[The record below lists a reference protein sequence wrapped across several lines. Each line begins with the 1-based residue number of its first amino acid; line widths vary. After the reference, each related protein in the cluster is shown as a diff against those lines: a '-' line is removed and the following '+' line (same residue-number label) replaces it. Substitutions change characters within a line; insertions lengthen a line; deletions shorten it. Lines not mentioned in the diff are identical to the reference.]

1 MWTGGAHRPCRKK
14 LSPYDGS
21 DVVVAFVVA
30 GFAVV
35 AFAVAGFAVAG
46 SVAVAFAAVVETVI
60 AVVVEFAVASF
71 LVVAVVGNIAV
82 ANYLNILAAA
92 LGSSQLFGPRWSW
105 RTRRRQKK
113 LHGTGS
119 TLENGHGQLIQSS
132 NQLPVVR
139 ILQ

>member
-1 MWTGGAHRPCRKK
+1 MWTGGALRPCRKK

-35 AFAVAGFAVAG
+35 AFAVAG
-46 SVAVAFAAVVETVI
+46 SVAVAFAAVAETVI

-82 ANYLNILAAA
+82 ANYLNRLAAG

-105 RTRRRQKK
+105 RTSWRQKK